1 MGLPDHYL
9 KMETFVPGEIEEVF
23 AFFSNAQNLE
33 LITPPE
39 LNFSIISPLPIVMQ
53 KGTLIDYRIRLLGF
67 TFYWKTLISKWE
79 PRKSFID
86 EQLKGPYAKW
96 IHTHIFEP
104 KEDGVSIKDEVQYR
118 LPLFPFGE
126 IMFPIVH
133 LQLKRIFEYRSSR
146 INELFNIVE

>member
-9 KMETFVPGEIEEVF
+9 KMETFVPGEIEEIF

-67 TFYWKTLISKWE
+67 TFHWKTLISKWE
-79 PRKSFID
+79 PRKNFID

-126 IMFPIVH
+126 IMFPIVR

>member
-1 MGLPDHYL
+1 MGLPDHYF

-79 PRKSFID
+79 PRKNFID

-126 IMFPIVH
+126 IMFPIVR
-133 LQLKRIFEYRSSR
+133 LQLKRIFEYRSLR
-146 INELFNIVE
+146 ITELFNVVD